1 MSLLNAFIDS
11 VVCVGFSSESGL
23 RLTSESRNNESV
35 LTSNLQSSILTVI
48 TADRA
53 AYPQLRGDESLD
65 SSYPPLNRLSSRN
78 SFVSSTNS
86 SGSTHP
92 SLTTPT
98 RVQKQHILL
107 GGYKDLPHYCFPD
120 GVQATFQR
128 EKEKIHHFVLTQ
140 DGKRSYAIALTFQ
153 QSFIL
158 ESEKADDEGIYQIS
172 DYQLAAQKNER
183 STASRI
189 PVLINRQTPA
199 STSSSSSTSSQAGE
213 KRSRKMPSAFPGAN
227 ATNRARSTS
236 SQNRDAS
243 SNRHYETPTISSA
256 KKRFILL

>member
-1 MSLLNAFIDS
+1 MSLLNAFVDS

-23 RLTSESRNNESV
+23 RLTSELRNNESV
-35 LTSNLQSSILTVI
+35 LTSNLQSSILAVI
-48 TADRA
+48 TTDRA

-78 SFVSSTNS
+78 SLVSSTNS
-86 SGSTHP
+86 SGSIP
-92 SLTTPT
+92 LSLTTPT

-120 GVQATFQR
+120 GVRATFQR

-153 QSFIL
+153 QPFIL
-158 ESEKADDEGIYQIS
+158 ESEKADEEGIYQIS

-183 STASRI
+183 STASKI
-189 PVLINRQTPA
+189 PVPINRQIPA
-199 STSSSSSTSSQAGE
+199 SSSSTSSQASE

-227 ATNRARSTS
+227 ANNRTRSTS
-236 SQNRDAS
+236 SQNRDTS
-243 SNRHYETPTISSA
+243 STRRYDAPTISSTN
-256 KKRFILL
+256 KRFVLR